1 MLYTTHNNMKVHRF
15 FVEEEIGERKTL
27 EIKTEHLL
35 HQWRNVLR
43 FVAGD
48 KVVLFDGRGSDFLC
62 EISAITKN
70 VASLSVLEE
79 TAGVIP
85 SKKITLFVSLIK
97 RENFELVLEKATELG
112 VSHIVPVIADR
123 SEKKSLNHER
133 ALKIVIEASEQSG
146 RANIPF
152 LDEVVTIE
160 EAVEKYKKEVSLVV
174 FDPTGI
180 SSREILT
187 KDSSLGLFVGP
198 EGGFTPAE
206 LEFFVEKEIPIIKL
220 GEQILRAETAN
231 IVALSCVMF

>member
-180 SSREILT
+180 SNREILT

-206 LEFFVEKEIPIIKL
+206 LEFFAEKEIPIIKL

>member
-35 HQWRNVLR
+35 RQWRNVLR

-180 SSREILT
+180 SNREILT

-206 LEFFVEKEIPIIKL
+206 LEFFAEKEIPIIKL

>member
-1 MLYTTHNNMKVHRF
+1 MRLHRF
-15 FVEEEIGERKTL
+15 FIEEEIRERKTL
-27 EIKTEHLL
+27 EIKTKHIL

-43 FVAGD
+43 FVVGD
-48 KVVLFDGRGSDFLC
+48 KVVLFDGKGSDFLC

-70 VASLSVLEE
+70 VASLAILEE
-79 TAGVIP
+79 TKGII
-85 SKKITLFVSLIK
+85 SNKEITLFTSLIK

-112 VSHIVPVIADR
+112 VSRIVPVVAGR

-146 RANIPF
+146 RVSVPTI
-152 LDEVVTIE
+152 DEPMTVE
-160 EAVEKYKKEVSLVV
+160 EAVEKYRKEVSLFA
-174 FDPTGI
+174 FDPTGTYN
-180 SSREILT
+180 REILT

-198 EGGFTPAE
+198 EGGFTKAE
-206 LEFFVEKEIPIIKL
+206 LEFFAEKEIPIIKL